1 MRGLRARLLLVFAAA
16 ALLPLGAFGL
26 WAGQRLRTTT
36 QADFERRLA
45 QLSEAAEARV
55 DARVARDR
63 AALGRMCEHDLLID
77 RLLVDLASGSFT
89 PDREQEFVSLLPT
102 SMRALGFDK
111 LTVLRA
117 GEGREAGTILGAGDN
132 PDRAGAVDRVL
143 LAEMRQAH
151 GTAFVPAR
159 RVLAD
164 GRFAG
169 ESELALGCTAARD
182 GVQVAVM
189 GARFLNADYLTG
201 LSGPGDELGLWW
213 TGSGGE
219 LPEGARR
226 GGGTR
231 PVHAFADARGETV
244 VRLVAVADDARERQ
258 ELATL
263 TRGFGFGLGAA
274 GALALL
280 FALLAG
286 LRVSRPLREVE
297 AAVQR
302 VIEGDLESTVDIHGK
317 GDAGRVLAKF
327 NEMTEELRAT
337 RERMLRA
344 ERIAAWREIARRIAH
359 EIKNPLS
366 PIQLSIE
373 TMRKTWKKQHPDFE
387 EIFEESTL
395 AILEEVGRM
404 KRIVTEF
411 SDFARMPR
419 PRAERVDVNALVEHV
434 VGLHAG
440 GDVAVEAETTEPLE
454 LLGDSEQLTQVLMNL
469 VQNATDAAAAR
480 HGQHGGRVRV
490 VAKPDEHGVSIEVLD
505 NGPGI
510 PAEDRLKVFEPY
522 FTTKSHGTG
531 LGLAICERIVGDH
544 GGRLSFGDGIDGGA
558 GLSIWLPLTGPPAEI
573 QATLSDAVLPLTRK
587 R

>member
-1 MRGLRARLLLVFAAA
+1 VR
-16 ALLPLGAFGL
+16 
-26 WAGQRLRTTT
+26 
-36 QADFERRLA
+36 
-45 QLSEAAEARV
+45 
-55 DARVARDR
+55 
-63 AALGRMCEHDLLID
+63 
-77 RLLVDLASGSFT
+77 
-89 PDREQEFVSLLPT
+89 LLPT
-102 SMRALGFDK
+102 TMRTLGFDT
-111 LTVLRA
+111 LTLLRT
-117 GEGREAGTILGAGDN
+117 GEGPEAGFVLAAGHA
-132 PDRAGAVDRVL
+132 PDRAGAADVAL
-143 LAEMRQAH
+143 LSEFRRARGA
-151 GTAFVPAR
+151 AFVRSR
-159 RVLAD
+159 RALAD
-164 GRFAG
+164 GRMLG
-169 ESELALGCTAARD
+169 EPELSLGCLATREGASL
-182 GVQVAVM
+182 AVI
-189 GARFLNADYLTG
+189 GGRYLNASYLSG
-201 LSGPGDELGLWW
+201 LSGPGDELSLLW
-213 TGSGGE
+213 SGADGE
-219 LPEGARR
+219 LPAGARR

-231 PVHAFADARGETV
+231 AVHVFSDAAGEPTL
-244 VRLVAVADDARERQ
+244 RLIAIADDARERE

-274 GALALL
+274 GVLALL

-286 LRVSRPLREVE
+286 LRVSRPLREIE

-302 VIEGDLESTVDIHGK
+302 VIEGDLESTVEVHER

-327 NEMTEELRAT
+327 NEMTEELRGT

-419 PRAERVDVNALVEHV
+419 PRAERVDVSALVEHV

-440 GDVAVEAETTEPLE
+440 GDVEIEADSPDALE
-454 LLGDSEQLTQVLMNL
+454 VVGDSEQLTQVLMNL
-469 VQNATDAAAAR
+469 VQNAQDAAHAR
-480 HGQHGGRVRV
+480 HAQRGGQVRV
-490 VAKPDEHGVSIEVLD
+490 EARAEEHGVAIHVLD

-510 PAEDRLKVFEPY
+510 PTEDRLKVFEPY

-531 LGLAICERIVGDH
+531 LGLAICERIIGDH
-544 GGRLSFGDGIDGGA
+544 GGRLSFGDGLDGGA
-558 GLSIWLPLTGPPAEI
+558 ALNIWLPLTGPPPEI